1 MNMQVLLRQAK
12 KMQKEINDLEKKV
25 NEQIF
30 EGSAGGGIVK
40 VIIKGNLE
48 VKNITIAEDLI
59 KEDKAQVE
67 ELVMLAVN
75 DAIATATK
83 EKEKQM
89 NAVTGGVK
97 MPGVF

>member
-12 KMQKEINDLEKKV
+12 KMQKEINELEKTI

-30 EGSAGGGIVK
+30 EGSAGGGAVK
-40 VIIKGNLE
+40 VIIKGSLE
-48 VKNITIAEDLI
+48 VKNITISEDLL
-59 KEDKAQVE
+59 KEDKAQIE

-75 DAIATATK
+75 DAITTATK
-83 EKEKQM
+83 EKDKKM

>member
-1 MNMQVLLRQAK
+1 M
-12 KMQKEINDLEKKV
+12 I
-25 NEQIF
+25 
-30 EGSAGGGIVK
+30 
-40 VIIKGNLE
+40 E
-48 VKNITIAEDLI
+48 VKNITISEDLL